1 MEKPVNDYR
10 RFYAALKRT
19 PGYGDEEE
27 RKAGL
32 VSTYTQGRTTHLHEM
47 TSREYT
53 EMCRAMENA
62 QDYVVR
68 RKRQRSIVLHVMQR
82 MGIDTSDWMRINDFC
97 RNSRICGKDFGQL
110 DIDELM
116 ALQKKLRAIERS
128 GGLKAEKEQKTDSE
142 PPVKANI
149 TFINNNNNQNY
160 GTDRQHYRQRT
171 GDC

>member
-62 QDYVVR
+62 QDFVVR
-68 RKRQRSIVLHVMQR
+68 RKRQRSIVLHIMQR

-128 GGLKAEKEQKTDSE
+128 GGLKAEKSE
-142 PPVKANI
+142 EGRVKNSTEVQQI
-149 TFINNNNNQNY
+149 TIIQY
-160 GTDRQHYRQRT
+160 GTDTRQNT
-171 GDC
+171 GSPYGKGYSC